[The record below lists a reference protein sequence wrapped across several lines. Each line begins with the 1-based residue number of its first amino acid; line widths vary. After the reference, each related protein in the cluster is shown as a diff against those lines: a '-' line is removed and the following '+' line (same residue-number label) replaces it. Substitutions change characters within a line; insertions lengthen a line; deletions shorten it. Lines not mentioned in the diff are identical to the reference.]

1 MYIRLSLVFYGIP
14 VRNWIRIHVRGCLC
28 KWLIE
33 LLLHR
38 RAGKGLGV
46 RELPKDS
53 RPRILQVPAEC
64 K

>member
-1 MYIRLSLVFYGIP
+1 MYIRLSFVFYGIP
-14 VRNWIRIHVRGCLC
+14 VRNWIRIQVRGCLC

-38 RAGKGLGV
+38 RAGV

-53 RPRILQVPAEC
+53 RPRILLVPAEC